1 MSGPGAANGEGGAL
15 ACNRRL
21 RCRRLGL
28 WTCLLSIDDQPLINE
43 RLGALNETTAS
54 TTSYKQPPAIPG
66 RVKLEDEALD
76 FRVSMTEIER
86 LSEGIAWIDLSF
98 VERDRTPRW
107 AIEEGIR
114 CHLTGMSLR
123 EVSKFLEQYGIDR
136 SHVAIHNWVHKADL
150 QPISTVSEDQLAVDE
165 KMIRLHGQQFWL
177 YGAVDPHTNEILHVS
192 LYPTA
197 NKQTTRWFLTELHRR
212 YQLDDVKFLVD
223 DADYLGPVLA
233 EDGYRFQIIQHGN
246 RNAIERVF
254 WEIERRTSSFANSF
268 SNVTLETAQD
278 WLEAVA
284 VYHNSRQT

>member
-1 MSGPGAANGEGGAL
+1 VLIESSGCPV
-15 ACNRRL
+15 
-21 RCRRLGL
+21 
-28 WTCLLSIDDQPLINE
+28 
-43 RLGALNETTAS
+43 
-54 TTSYKQPPAIPG
+54 G
-66 RVKLEDEALD
+66 RVKLEDEAFD
-76 FRVSMTEIER
+76 FRVLMAEIER
-86 LSEGIAWIDLSF
+86 LTEGIAWIDLSF

-165 KMIRLHGQQFWL
+165 KMIRLHGQKFWL
-177 YGAVDPHTNEILHVS
+177 YGAVDPQTNKVLHVR

-197 NKQTTRWFLTELHRR
+197 NKQTTRWFLNELHQR
-212 YQLDDVKFLVD
+212 YQLNNVEFLVD

-233 EDGYRFQIIQHGN
+233 EDGYRFQILRHGN

-254 WEIERRTSSFANSF
+254 
-268 SNVTLETAQD
+268 
-278 WLEAVA
+278 
-284 VYHNSRQT
+284 